1 MKIAIRA
8 IRTPYKGLAILIVA
22 WISALSI
29 FPAIAQPRRVPPA
42 PVPDAVVMPRPDEAE
57 IRRAEALLASFMNSL
72 GTEDEKLF
80 SRYPFLLEVSPPG
93 INTAIIP
100 ALNPRFQEKHEA
112 NLDVARGGNIDVL
125 FMGDSITDWW
135 RTESGPYAGKPVF
148 DEYFADMK
156 VANFGIAGDTTQGI
170 LYRLQNGEGEGYTP
184 RAIMLMIGTNNTR
197 ANLAGEIAEGVGA
210 IVLDMQTRW
219 PQAKILLLGIFPRS
233 TPDNPVR
240 EKLAQINTV
249 IARLDDGEQVFYRD
263 IGAIFLDAK
272 GEISTDIMS
281 DGLHPTTRG
290 YRLWAEAVNDLL
302 REMLE

>member
-1 MKIAIRA
+1 MKTVTRA
-8 IRTPYKGLAILIVA
+8 TTTGKYLAFLVVA
-22 WISALSI
+22 WISALST
-29 FPAIAQPRRVPPA
+29 FPAIAQPRRAAPA
-42 PVPDAVVMPRPDEAE
+42 AVPDAVVMPRPDEAE
-57 IRRAEALLASFMNSL
+57 VRRAETLLASFMADL

-148 DEYFADMK
+148 DEYFADLK
-156 VANFGIAGDTTQGI
+156 VANFGIAGDTTQGV

-197 ANLAGEIAEGVGA
+197 TNLAGEIAEGVGA

-219 PQAKILLLGIFPRS
+219 PRAKILLLGIFPRS
-233 TPDNPVR
+233 TPDDPVR
-240 EKLAQINTV
+240 EKLAQINSV
-249 IARLDDGEQVFYRD
+249 IAHLDDGEQVFYRD
-263 IGAIFLDAK
+263 IGDIFLDAK

-281 DGLHPTTRG
+281 DRLHPTTRG
-290 YRLWAEAVNDLL
+290 YRLWANAVNGPL
-302 REMLE
+302 RDMLK

>member
-100 ALNPRFQEKHEA
+100 ALNPRFQEKHKA
-112 NLDVARGGNIDVL
+112 NKDVARGGNIDVL

-135 RTESGPYAGKPVF
+135 RTESGRYAGKPVF

-156 VANFGIAGDTTQGI
+156 VANFGIAGDTTQGV

-197 ANLAGEIAEGVGA
+197 TNLAGEIAEGVGA
-210 IVLDMQTRW
+210 IVLDMQTSW

-233 TPDNPVR
+233 TPDDPVR
-240 EKLAQINTV
+240 EKLAQINSV

-263 IGAIFLDAK
+263 IGDIFLDAK

-281 DGLHPTTRG
+281 DRLHPTTMG
-290 YRLWAEAVNDLL
+290 YRLWANAVNDPL

>member
-210 IVLDMQTRW
+210 IVLDMQARW

>member
-8 IRTPYKGLAILIVA
+8 IRAPYKGLAILIVA
-22 WISALSI
+22 WICALSI

-57 IRRAEALLASFMNSL
+57 IGRAEALLTSFMDSL

-156 VANFGIAGDTTQGI
+156 VANFGIAGDTTQGV

-249 IARLDDGEQVFYRD
+249 IARLDDGERVFYRD

-290 YRLWAEAVNDLL
+290 YRLWAEAVIDPL
-302 REMLE
+302 REMLK

>member
-1 MKIAIRA
+1 
-8 IRTPYKGLAILIVA
+8 
-22 WISALSI
+22 
-29 FPAIAQPRRVPPA
+29 
-42 PVPDAVVMPRPDEAE
+42 
-57 IRRAEALLASFMNSL
+57 
-72 GTEDEKLF
+72 
-80 SRYPFLLEVSPPG
+80 
-93 INTAIIP
+93 
-100 ALNPRFQEKHEA
+100 
-112 NLDVARGGNIDVL
+112 
-125 FMGDSITDWW
+125 
-135 RTESGPYAGKPVF
+135 
-148 DEYFADMK
+148 
-156 VANFGIAGDTTQGI
+156 
-170 LYRLQNGEGEGYTP
+170 
-184 RAIMLMIGTNNTR
+184 
-197 ANLAGEIAEGVGA
+197 VGA
-210 IVLDMQTRW
+210 IVLDMQARW